1 MTAPVL
7 MIGTPCYG
15 GNVTQGFVLSLVQ
28 LIDTAYQSGFQVR
41 VNLLGGDALITR
53 ARSQIVGTFLDQP
66 DTTHLLFIDA
76 DISWTPEQVVRLL
89 NANKDMAAAM
99 YPIKTINWGKISKR
113 MDQGEPID
121 QAGLVYVAEHCEGE
135 ALKTEGD
142 FFTAEYAGTG
152 FLMIKRAAL
161 ERMITAYPE
170 TRFSHLHRDYGDS
183 KGQDNLYA
191 LFECMID
198 AETGRYL
205 SEDYAFCRRWRA
217 IGGEIWVDR
226 KSRLAHTGPFTFAGN
241 SAPRYDSLFGRRE
254 ND

>member
-1 MTAPVL
+1 

-28 LIDTAYQSGFQVR
+28 LIDTAYQAGFQVR

-76 DISWTPEQVVRLL
+76 DIAWSPDQVIRLL
-89 NANKDMAAAM
+89 NADKDMAAAM
-99 YPIKTINWGKISKR
+99 YPIKNVNWSKIPAR
-113 MDQGEPID
+113 MDRGEPI
-121 QAGLVYVAEHCEGE
+121 QEAGLVYVTEHCEGD

-161 ERMITAYPE
+161 ERLIAAYPE
-170 TRFSHLHRDYGDS
+170 TQFKHLHREYGDGEGS
-183 KGQDNLYA
+183 KNLYA

-198 AETGRYL
+198 QDSGRYL

-226 KSRLAHTGPFTFAGN
+226 KSALAHTGPFTFAGN
-241 SAPRYDSLFGRRE
+241 TAQRYSGLFGP
-254 ND
+254 DQDT